1 MGCLPHPP
9 SPSPT
14 RRGEV
19 AWLSLDKDDND
30 LPRFLAYF
38 IAALQTLA
46 PTVGEATLG
55 ALQSSQPP
63 PTDVLLT
70 ALLNDLAALGDA
82 VLVLDD
88 YHVIESPP
96 IDEALTFFVDHLPP
110 QFRLV
115 IASREDP
122 PLPLARL
129 RARGQLT
136 ELRAADLRFT
146 PAEAADFLNQ
156 VMGLNLS
163 AADIAALEAR
173 TEGWIAGLQLAAIS
187 MQGRSDTGSF
197 IQAFTGSHRFVLDY
211 LMEEVLQRQPE
222 RVRGFLLQTAIL
234 DRLSGPLCNAVT
246 GQQDGKAMLETLE
259 RGNLFVIPLDDQRQW
274 YRYHHLFAEV
284 LRTHLQ
290 EAQPD
295 RVSELHRRAS
305 EWYEQNDLPADAIRH
320 ALAAEDFARAANL
333 IERVWLAMDVSY
345 QSAAWLRWAQQLPAD
360 LIRAHPVLC
369 LGYGWALLN
378 GGELEACE
386 SWLRDA
392 ERWIDPTPEA
402 AAQLIVADEAEYR
415 ALPASIAAARAYR
428 ALALGDIPGTIAH
441 ARQALTL
448 AAEDDV
454 IRRTQATSLLG
465 IAEYASGDLGP
476 PSDPCSLSR
485 RGCGKSATSQ
495 MPSASPSSWPTSGWR
510 KVVCARPSA
519 PIGKPCNSQRIGARR
534 LSLERRTC
542 TGVSVSCSV
551 SKAIWKLR
559 RSTC

>member
-1 MGCLPHPP
+1 
-9 SPSPT
+9 
-14 RRGEV
+14 
-19 AWLSLDKDDND
+19 
-30 LPRFLAYF
+30 
-38 IAALQTLA
+38 
-46 PTVGEATLG
+46 
-55 ALQSSQPP
+55 
-63 PTDVLLT
+63 
-70 ALLNDLAALGDA
+70 
-82 VLVLDD
+82 
-88 YHVIESPP
+88 
-96 IDEALTFFVDHLPP
+96 
-110 QFRLV
+110 
-115 IASREDP
+115 
-122 PLPLARL
+122 
-129 RARGQLT
+129 
-136 ELRAADLRFT
+136 
-146 PAEAADFLNQ
+146 
-156 VMGLNLS
+156 
-163 AADIAALEAR
+163 
-173 TEGWIAGLQLAAIS
+173 

-259 RGNLFVIPLDDQRQW
+259 RGNLFVIPLDDQRRW

-305 EWYEQNDLPADAIRH
+305 VWYEQNDLPADAIRH
-320 ALAAEDFARAANL
+320 ALAGEDFARAANL

-345 QSAAWLRWAQQLPAD
+345 RSAAWLRWAQQLPAD

-369 LGYGWALLN
+369 LGYAWALLN

-386 SWLRDA
+386 AWLRDA

-402 AAQLIVADEAEYR
+402 AAQPIVADEAEYR

-465 IAEYASGDLGP
+465 IAEYASGDLEP

-495 MPSASPSSWPTSGWR
+495 MPSASPSSWLTSGWR

-534 LSLERRTC
+534 LSSERRTC

-551 SKAIWKLR
+551 SKAIRKLR